1 MSILS
6 SYDILPIVLT
16 TVIFL

>member
-6 SYDILPIVLT
+6 SPKL
-16 TVIFL
+16 